1 MRQLRMTTW
10 RDERGVAL
18 VTVMMVSFVLVA
30 LVAALI
36 AHGIGSQSLS
46 RHDQDWNAALA
57 AGNAAV
63 DDYIYRID
71 QNHNYWLYNAGNP
84 PPDGNTAFSQFTDI
98 PNGTNGAQYRYSVD
112 TSTIKLDGA
121 VKMNVTGKVNNVMR
135 TIRTTLRRR
144 TFIDY
149 LYFTNYETLD
159 PALYTGSPFT
169 PAEAQDEC
177 ALHYYEG
184 RNSQCT
190 SIYFF
195 DRDVINGPLHSNDAM
210 NINGNPQFKGATT
223 TSWQPPSGKRYLCA
237 GTCNPTF
244 ANTGD
249 PSYRAPLTM
258 PPSNDQILAE
268 TNPLI
273 GGTGCLY
280 TGPTQIT
287 LNSSGTMNVTS
298 PLTISG
304 NCTTGSN
311 LSLPSDGVVYVQSVP
326 SNPSDPNYR
335 ATCPVTGQIGNYP
348 LNLPVPIAGDLTPYN
363 CRDGDAFVS
372 GVLKG
377 QLTIAS
383 AHNIDIVANITYQGG
398 VAGNDL
404 LGLVAN
410 NYVEIFHPVSCNDD
424 ISSCNL
430 NRKTG
435 STFANP
441 QIYAAILSVQH
452 SFRVQNYA
460 SGSPLGN
467 LTIIGAIAQ
476 QYRGIVGTFNGSSS
490 QTGYIKVYNYDQRLK
505 YLEPPHYI
513 DPVASAWQ
521 VVTWAEL
528 PPNATP

>member
-1 MRQLRMTTW
+1 MRSIRMRTC

-36 AHGIGSQSLS
+36 AHGIGSQALS

-84 PPDGNTAFSQFTDI
+84 PPDGNTAFSQYTDI

-112 TSTIKLDGA
+112 VSTIKVDGA
-121 VKMNVTGKVNNVMR
+121 IKMNVTGKVNNVMR
-135 TIRTTLRRR
+135 TIKTTLRRR

-159 PALYTGSPFT
+159 PALYNGNPFT
-169 PAEAQDEC
+169 PAEAQVAC

-184 RNSQCT
+184 RDSQCT

-195 DRDVINGPLHSNDAM
+195 DRDVINGPLHSNDAI
-210 NINGNPQFKGATT
+210 NISGNPQFKGATT
-223 TSWQPPSGKRYLCA
+223 TSWQPPTGKRYLCG

-244 ANTGD
+244 ANAGD

-287 LNSSGTMNVTS
+287 LNSSGTMNVIS
-298 PLTISG
+298 PFTISG
-304 NCTTGSN
+304 NCTTGNN
-311 LSLPSDGVVYVQSVP
+311 LSLPSDGVVYVQGVP
-326 SNPSDPNYR
+326 ADPADPNYR
-335 ATCPVTGQIGNYP
+335 TCTGYP
-348 LNLPVPIAGDLTPYN
+348 ANLPVPIVGDLTPYDCHN
-363 CRDGDAFVS
+363 GDAFVS

-377 QLTIAS
+377 QLTIAA
-383 AHNIDIVANITYQGG
+383 AHNIDIVANLTYSTG

-410 NYVEIFHPVSCNDD
+410 NYVEIFHPVSCTSNS
-424 ISSCNL
+424 SSCNL
-430 NRKTG
+430 SRKVG
-435 STFANP
+435 GTFQDP

-452 SFRVQNYA
+452 SFRVQNYQA
-460 SGSPLGN
+460 GSSLGN
-467 LTIIGAIAQ
+467 LSIVGAIAQ
-476 QYRGIVGTFNGSSS
+476 QYRGIVGTFSGSTSVS
-490 QTGYIKVYNYDQRLK
+490 GYVKVYSYDQRLK